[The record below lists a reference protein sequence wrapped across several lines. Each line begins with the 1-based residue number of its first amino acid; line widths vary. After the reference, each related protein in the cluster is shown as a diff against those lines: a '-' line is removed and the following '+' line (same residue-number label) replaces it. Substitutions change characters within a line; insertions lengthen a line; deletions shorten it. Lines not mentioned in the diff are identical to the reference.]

1 MTLPIGN
8 VAAVQ
13 SFRAA
18 MDSAKLHHAWL
29 IAGPQGV
36 GKGSFTRAIATRML
50 AEAAGESL
58 PLGFDVPEGSRTRAL
73 VEAGS
78 HPDLRI
84 LERAPRKDKPEEL
97 ARSIVI
103 DQVRGLLPM
112 FATRP
117 SMSTR
122 RVVIID
128 AVDDIE
134 RPGASNALLKSLEE
148 PPEGTIFLLV
158 SHAPGALLPT
168 IRSRCRLLRFQE
180 LDAGEMRVA
189 LHRLLPDAPAPEI
202 DALIVAGDGSP
213 GRALALAGLD
223 LAALDRELSTIAAE
237 GDADH
242 AARRRLS
249 KQLGLKAAQERYE
262 AFLDR
267 VPALLARSAREHTG
281 AGLATTLDSYEEARE
296 IARMARANSLDA
308 SGTVYE
314 LAGIVARLAPHT
326 LQSGGRMR

>member
-1 MTLPIGN
+1 MSLPIGN

-18 MDSAKLHHAWL
+18 MDSGKLHHGWL
-29 IAGPQGV
+29 IAGPLGV

-50 AEAAGESL
+50 AEAAGEAL
-58 PLGFDVPEGSRTRAL
+58 PPGFDVPEGSRTRAL

-117 SMSTR
+117 SMSAR

-128 AVDDIE
+128 AVDDVE

-148 PPEGTIFLLV
+148 PPAGTIFLLV
-158 SHAPGALLPT
+158 GHAPGALLPT
-168 IRSRCRLLRFQE
+168 IRSRCRLLRFHQ

-189 LHRLLPDAPAPEI
+189 LHRMLPDAPAAEI

-242 AARRRLS
+242 TARRRLS
-249 KQLGLKAAQERYE
+249 KQLGLKTAQERYE

-314 LAGIVARLAPHT
+314 LAGIVARLAPRT